1 MAGRLQGNV
10 MTMKWNGRQAVSL
23 IDAEVGKRVDAAAR
37 VLRDRAKELISRGQ
51 PVKIYGKAAGRSRKG
66 LDPSKAGEPPKMVSG
81 HLRLNVKKEHSGLE
95 ARVGTNVPYGKWLE
109 LGTGGGKWTAVS
121 AGARMAPRPW
131 LSKAVYE
138 SAAELQRR
146 FGIGITI

>member
-1 MAGRLQGNV
+1 

-23 IDAEVGKRVDAAAR
+23 LDAEVGKRVDAAAR

-51 PVKIYGKAAGRSRKG
+51 PVKIYGRSFHARTVGMIKRAESMSGRSRKG
-66 LDPSKAGEPPKMVSG
+66 LDPSQPGEPPKIVSA
-81 HLRLNVKKEHSGLE
+81 HLRLNVKKQHIGAE

-109 LGTGGGKWTAVS
+109 LGTRT
-121 AGARMAPRPW
+121 MAARPW
-131 LSKAVYE
+131 LSAAVYQ
-138 SAAELQRR
+138 SAGELHRR